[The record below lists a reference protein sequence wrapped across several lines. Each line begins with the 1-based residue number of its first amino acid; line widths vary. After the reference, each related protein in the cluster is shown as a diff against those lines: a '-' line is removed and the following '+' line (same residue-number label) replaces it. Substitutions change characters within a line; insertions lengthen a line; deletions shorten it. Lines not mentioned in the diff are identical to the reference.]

1 MARVI
6 LEVIFDLDAKNITPL
21 VKEKLTENYYAT
33 PESPEPDDE
42 WLVEELALVRI
53 GELAGCEYVTVTD
66 CEHTRIILGV
76 VKDESSG

>member
-1 MARVI
+1 MSRVI

-21 VKEKLTENYYAT
+21 VKDKLAENYYPTSEA
-33 PESPEPDDE
+33 PEPDDE
-42 WLVEELALVRI
+42 WYVEELALVRI

-66 CEHTRIILGV
+66 VEHTRIFLGV